1 MGKEREK
8 IMLKLTGL
16 KLPLDFKKED
26 LRRVAAQKL
35 RLPESAVVSATLAKK
50 SVDARRKDQVHFVCA
65 VEAEIDGNEE
75 KILAR
80 RRDSSVQKA
89 QPYRYD
95 LPRGEKLSQRPVVV
109 GFGPAGM
116 FAALLLAQ
124 CGQNPIVLERGMPV
138 EERERSVTRLWK
150 DRVLDPESNVQF
162 GEGGAGTFSDG
173 KLTTGT
179 GDGRIRKVLEELV
192 RSGAPEEIL
201 YEAKPHIGTDK
212 LPGVVRSIR
221 ERVIALGG
229 EVRFSTKAV
238 GFLLQEGKLTGLR
251 LRTPSGEEVLECSQV
266 ILAVGHSARDT
277 FEELHRLG
285 LPMEAK
291 AFSVGARIEHP
302 ASLIDRAQ
310 YGTFAGHPAL
320 GAADYKLS
328 CHLENGR
335 GVYTFCMCPGGYV
348 TGAASELGGVVTN
361 GMSPWARDG
370 KNSNAALL
378 VGVTPEDYGQ
388 EGPLAGIGF
397 QRRIEQAAFRLAG
410 GDYSAPAQRVAD
422 FLAGVPSKSFG
433 GVAPTYEP
441 GVALTDLTHCLPGFV
456 ADSMRAALPILGR
469 RLRGFDDGD
478 AVLTAPETRSSSPVR
493 VLRGENFQSPLAQ
506 GLYPCGEGAGYAGG
520 IVSAAVD
527 GLRCAEAVMAAG
539 AKK

>member
-310 YGTFAGHPAL
+310 YGAFAGHPAL

-493 VLRGENFQSPLAQ
+493 VLRGDNCQSPLAQ